1 MVCKE
6 GRYYSLFGRRYSS
19 DLLVI
24 HEIQNEA
31 EIPLNSSLQSG
42 LLTGSFAGLD
52 SRECVLQIVKKHT
65 EKKKNPGKQFICT
78 TWKIGKI
85 YSPDR
90 FIFPSDFPKGF
101 LAIQR
106 QTPKS
111 YLLTFLMVKV
121 KSVPNFL
128 ASVCT
133 LYLSPE
139 LIEVPLRSLQQWI
152 AWGQDS
158 VLQCSETFRPMMA
171 YSS

>member
-65 EKKKNPGKQFICT
+65 EKRKIQENSLYVQHGKSEKSTHLTDLFSRQ
-78 TWKIGKI
+78 
-85 YSPDR
+85 
-90 FIFPSDFPKGF
+90 IFPRDFWQCKG
-101 LAIQR
+101 R
-106 QTPKS
+106 
-111 YLLTFLMVKV
+111 
-121 KSVPNFL
+121 
-128 ASVCT
+128 
-133 LYLSPE
+133 
-139 LIEVPLRSLQQWI
+139 LQNHI
-152 AWGQDS
+152 
-158 VLQCSETFRPMMA
+158 C
-171 YSS
+171 